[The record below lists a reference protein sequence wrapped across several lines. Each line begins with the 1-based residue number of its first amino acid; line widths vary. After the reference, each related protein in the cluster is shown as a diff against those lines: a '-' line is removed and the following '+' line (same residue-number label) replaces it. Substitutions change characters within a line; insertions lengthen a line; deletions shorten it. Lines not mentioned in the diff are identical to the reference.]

1 MIEIAT
7 FLYETYLSKANVK
20 TNWIGCTI
28 MENGNIAK
36 NGVLPLLFFC
46 GKFDLSI
53 KASLRYRLVFLLQNL
68 GLPKIVKKPVLPLW
82 QKVDFLGV
90 IVHSKEK
97 TLSHPQEKVLVIMK
111 QCYIFL
117 TKNQV
122 SVREIS

>member
-1 MIEIAT
+1 
-7 FLYETYLSKANVK
+7 
-20 TNWIGCTI
+20 

-36 NGVLPLLFFC
+36 NGVLPLFFC

-68 GLPKIVKKPVLPLW
+68 GLPKNVKKPVLPLW

-90 IVHSKEK
+90 IAHSKEK
-97 TLSHPQEKVLVIMK
+97 TLSHPQEKVLVIME